1 MDTILITGGTGL
13 VGKALCKILIAKGFR
28 VIVLSR
34 SATDQQQTNTTT
46 NLSFAHWD
54 IKKQQIDITAIQ
66 SADYIIHL
74 AGAGVMDKKWTNE
87 YKKEIISSRADSGR
101 LIVDCLKNNSNRV
114 KAIISASAIG
124 WYTATENIHTEDE
137 AADDNFLGQTTKLW
151 EESMKPVLQ
160 MEKRLVK
167 LRIGIVLSKE
177 GGALKEFMNPL
188 KFGIAAIL
196 GNGRQMISWIHID
209 DLCRIFLFAI
219 ENAAVKGVY
228 NAVAPIPADNKTLT
242 LSLAKKM
249 RPHFY
254 FSVKVPEFVLKIML
268 GGRSIEILKS
278 NTVSCKKIQDSG
290 FQFQFENI
298 DKALEN
304 IVHF

>member
-13 VGKALCKILIAKGFR
+13 VGRALCKTLLAKGYR

-34 SATDQQQTNTTT
+34 AAASQQQTNS
-46 NLSFAHWD
+46 NLGYAHWD
-54 IKKQQIDITAIQ
+54 IKKQQIDIEAIQ
-66 SADYIIHL
+66 AADYIIHL

-101 LIVDCLKNNSNRV
+101 LIVESLKNNTNKV
-114 KAIISASAIG
+114 KGIISASAIG
-124 WYTATENIHTEDE
+124 WYTASENVHTEEE

-160 MEKRLVK
+160 MDKRLVK

-177 GGALKEFMNPL
+177 GGALKEFMSPL

-196 GNGRQMISWIHID
+196 GNGKQMISWIHID
-209 DLCRIFLFAI
+209 DLCSLFLFAI
-219 ENAAVKGVY
+219 ENPAVKGVY
-228 NAVAPIPADNKTLT
+228 NAVAPNPVNNKTLT
-242 LSLAKKM
+242 RSLAKKLN
-249 RPHFY
+249 PNFY
-254 FSVKVPEFVLKIML
+254 LPVHVPEFVLKIML

-278 NTVSCKKIQDSG
+278 NTVSCKKIQESG

-298 DKALEN
+298 DSALEN
-304 IVHF
+304 IVHS